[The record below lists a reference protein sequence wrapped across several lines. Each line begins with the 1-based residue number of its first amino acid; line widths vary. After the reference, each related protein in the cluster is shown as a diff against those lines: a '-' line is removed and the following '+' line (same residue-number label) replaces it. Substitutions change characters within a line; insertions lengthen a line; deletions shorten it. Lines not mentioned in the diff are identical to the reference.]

1 MTDPP
6 ALLASLAQE
15 AYALAQALESVREQ
29 LPPAPAVRHSFALDL
44 PMVAGAGPPAR
55 AVLRGPRHSAALDV
69 ITEVV
74 RAAER
79 EVTVVVPGNE
89 AGWRWSVA
97 VAPLIGAAAARGC
110 RVRVLF
116 GCPIDEATRQAVER
130 VAATGCQIRVG
141 PVPGVPMITTD
152 LAVALLAVAQAA
164 ATVIT
169 QEFLVKILRDLV
181 DLAWSCAAPLAQDH
195 RAAAQTCTMAPQAG
209 AVVVRHGLQ
218 RQILQLLAEGA
229 KDETIARVLGISVR
243 TCRRH
248 VAEIMTS
255 LDAVS
260 RFQAGANA
268 ALLGLTGNA
277 AGPGPDG

>member
-15 AYALAQALESVREQ
+15 AYALAQALESAREQ
-29 LPPAPAVRHSFALDL
+29 LPSAPAVRHSLAMDQRLL
-44 PMVAGAGPPAR
+44 TETGPTVR
-55 AVLRGPRHSAALDV
+55 AVLPGPRHSAALDA
-69 ITEVV
+69 IKELV

-79 EVTVVVPGNE
+79 DVTVVVPCDE

-116 GCPIDEATRQAVER
+116 GCPIDEATSQAVER
-130 VAATGCQIRVG
+130 VAAAGCQIRVG
-141 PVPGVPMITTD
+141 PVPSVPMLTTD
-152 LAVALLAVAQAA
+152 LAAALLAAAQAA
-164 ATVIT
+164 ATVVT

-181 DLAWSCAAPLAQDH
+181 DLAWSCAAPLAQTH
-195 RAAAQTCTMAPQAG
+195 GATAQTCMAPQAHDI
-209 AVVVRHGLQ
+209 VRHGLQ

-248 VAEIMTS
+248 VAEIMSS

-268 ALLGLTGNA
+268 ALLGLTGNV
-277 AGPGPDG
+277 AGPGRDR

>member
-29 LPPAPAVRHSFALDL
+29 LPPAPAVRHSLALDQ
-44 PMVAGAGPPAR
+44 PVVAGTGPPVR
-55 AVLRGPRHSAALDV
+55 AVLPGPRHPAALDV
-69 ITEVV
+69 IKELV

-79 EVTVVVPGNE
+79 EVTVVVPGDE

-116 GCPIDEATRQAVER
+116 GCPIDEATQAVEW
-130 VAATGCQIRVG
+130 VAAAGCQIRVG
-141 PVPGVPMITTD
+141 PVPSVPMLTTD
-152 LAVALLAVAQAA
+152 RAAALLAVAQPA

-181 DLAWSCAAPLAQDH
+181 GLAWSCAAPLAQAH
-195 RAAAQTCTMAPQAG
+195 RAAAQTCTMAPQAD
-209 AVVVRHGLQ
+209 AVVRHGLQ

-229 KDETIARVLGISVR
+229 KDETIARMLGISVR

-248 VAEIMTS
+248 VAEIMAS

-277 AGPGPDG
+277 SGPGPDR

>member
-29 LPPAPAVRHSFALDL
+29 LPAAPAVRHSLALDQPL
-44 PMVAGAGPPAR
+44 VAGTGPPVR
-55 AVLRGPRHSAALDV
+55 AVLPGPRHSAALDV
-69 ITEVV
+69 IKELV

-79 EVTVVVPGNE
+79 EVTVVVPGDE

-110 RVRVLF
+110 RVRVLS
-116 GCPIDEATRQAVER
+116 GCPIDEATQAVAR
-130 VAATGCQIRVG
+130 VAAAGCQIRVG
-141 PVPGVPMITTD
+141 PVPSVPMLTTD
-152 LAVALLAVAQAA
+152 RAAALLAVAQAA

-169 QEFLVKILRDLV
+169 QEFLVKLLRDLV
-181 DLAWSCAAPLAQDH
+181 DLAWACAVPLAQAH

-209 AVVVRHGLQ
+209 DVVRHGLQ

-248 VAEIMTS
+248 VAEIMAS

-277 AGPGPDG
+277 AGPGPDR